1 MVERRSTMKVKYFLT
16 GNRDYVHIIEVID
29 DRVASLLKRRFGVI
43 NLDPEADGS
52 SGAKLIELKTNNRT
66 KKR

>member
-1 MVERRSTMKVKYFLT
+1 MIGLR
-16 GNRDYVHIIEVID
+16 H
-29 DRVASLLKRRFGVI
+29 LLKRRFGVI

-52 SGAKLIELKTNNRT
+52 SEAKLIELKTNNRT